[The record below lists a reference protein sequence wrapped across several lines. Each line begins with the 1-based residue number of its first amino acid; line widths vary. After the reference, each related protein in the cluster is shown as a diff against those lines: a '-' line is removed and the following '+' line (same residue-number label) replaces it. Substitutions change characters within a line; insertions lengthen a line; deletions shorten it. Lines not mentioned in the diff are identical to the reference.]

1 LIILKIYITLFEL
14 KKDIKFKKRYK
25 FI

>member
-25 FI
+25 VI